1 MKYIEANQKHKAG
14 KISRTTSRSAE
25 PAGLWESFPED
36 PGQVGGKLNLPPHWR
51 GIFFFL
57 KLLPPIFC
65 FYTFCCRIASFFSI
79 LIVGRNFANQEI
91 LNVLFFLQN
100 FVNSEFVFVKP
111 TRQKAMMRKR
121 RKKAATTAARMN
133 PQMEIVSSAFTVYN
147 WGLGGHQYG
156 EQILWEQYCDTKWWW
171 IGCWHLWCLTEWQD
185 VFNIKFK
192 FNRTSANKDLVIV
205 ACSPLLTLIS
215 L

>member
-36 PGQVGGKLNLPPHWR
+36 PGQVGRKVNLPPHWR
-51 GIFFFL
+51 EIKCVQIVTSHFLILHFLLSDCFFL
-57 KLLPPIFC
+57 LHSHCWQELCKPRNLEC
-65 FYTFCCRIASFFSI
+65 FI
-79 LIVGRNFANQEI
+79 
-91 LNVLFFLQN
+91 FFLQN

-121 RKKAATTAARMN
+121 RKKAATTAARRN

-156 EQILWEQYCDTKWWW
+156 E
-171 IGCWHLWCLTEWQD
+171 
-185 VFNIKFK
+185 
-192 FNRTSANKDLVIV
+192 
-205 ACSPLLTLIS
+205 
-215 L
+215 